1 MQSQPRRLLVVRH
14 AKAEQEGPSDVERAL
29 AAQGHRDAAAAGR
42 WCAERGLVADHA
54 WVSAARRTQETWEDL
69 AAAADWNVEGSVDPG
84 LYAAGVDTAVD
95 LLRTTPADATTVV
108 VVGHNPTMST
118 LAQLLDDGEG
128 DPAAEEDMAS
138 GYPTSGLALF
148 EYDGAWADLS
158 LTSARL
164 VAFHVARG

>member
-14 AKAEQEGPSDVERAL
+14 SKAEQEGPSDIERAL

-42 WCAERGLVADHA
+42 WCTEQGLVADHA

-69 AAAADWNVEGSVDPG
+69 SAAAGWAVDATVDRG

-95 LLRTTPADATTVV
+95 LLRTTPADAATVV

-118 LAQLLDDGEG
+118 LAQLLSDGEG
-128 DPAAEEDMAS
+128 DGAAEDAMAG

-148 EYDGAWADLS
+148 EYDGAWADLD

-164 VAFHVARG
+164 VGFHVARG